1 MVTTRAAHDKTQ
13 PVVSVERLGVQ
24 VSTGRAIGAFLAKR
38 QIEILQDVSFDIR
51 PGEIL
56 GLAGES
62 GSGKST
68 VASVLTGMMPVSSGE
83 VSVRGTSIKGLSLS
97 EWRPLRRAVQPIFQD
112 PFDSLNPHLTVAQS
126 VAQPLRSL
134 RACAKED
141 IAVRVR
147 EALHHAEL
155 RPAEEYLNRLPNDL
169 SGGQRQRVSIARAL
183 VLNPEIII
191 ADEPVSM
198 LDSSTAWEVAK
209 LFRHLADELHV
220 AILLISHDLALLAS
234 VCDRIGI
241 MYLGRLVELGTAADV
256 MRQPSHPYTR
266 LLKQAIPSLDMSSER
281 PRVVLSGPLPTPADR
296 PSGCPF
302 HPRCPMADRGQCETV
317 TPVLHPG
324 PHSSACHLTEVL

>member
-1 MVTTRAAHDKTQ
+1 VTTRAAHDMTE
-13 PVVSVERLGVQ
+13 PVVAVERLGVR

-38 QIEILQDVSFDIR
+38 QVEILQDVSFEIR

-83 VSVRGTSIKGLSLS
+83 VTVHGTSIKGLSHS
-97 EWRPLRRAVQPIFQD
+97 GWRPLRRAVQPIFQD
-112 PFDSLNPHLTVAQS
+112 PFDSLNPHLTVAQT

-134 RACAKED
+134 QACAKGD
-141 IAVRVR
+141 IAARVR
-147 EALHHAEL
+147 DALHHAEL
-155 RPAEEYLNRLPNDL
+155 RPAEEFLNRLPNDL

-198 LDSSTAWEVAK
+198 LDSSTAWEIAK
-209 LFRHLADELHV
+209 LFRRLADELQV

-241 MYLGRLVELGTAADV
+241 MYLGRLIELGTAADV
-256 MRQPSHPYTR
+256 MRRPSHPYTR
-266 LLKQAIPSLDMSSER
+266 LLKQAIPSLDISVER
-281 PRVVLSGPLPTPADR
+281 PRVALSGPLPTPADR
-296 PSGCPF
+296 PPGCAF
-302 HPRCPMADRGQCETV
+302 HPRCPLADRGQCETV
-317 TPVLHPG
+317 TPTMPPG
-324 PHSSACHLTEVL
+324 PHSSACHLTGVL